1 MCGLPS
7 DVYQLGRLRR
17 LIFLVWTTLRS
28 SLLCLDNP
36 PKPFSLEL
44 PHALTPI
51 SLGCPSA
58 YEMHCDAIS
67 ITHITHANISP
78 CIYLHNLNHTI
89 MLCNFS
95 FHHIKISSR
104 GLMIK
109 HKKFYLNYSTN
120 TLIHKNYFMITVSG
134 TLTPSGIVPFKAQI
148 IGSLD
153 EPKFRGHFR
162 PHTNQYTHQHINAQ
176 LIHPTQPWTVTDCS
190 ILASKII
197 SIRSQGLGPIK
208 RPFKASS

>member
-7 DVYQLGRLRR
+7 DVYQLGHLRR

-28 SLLCLDNP
+28 LLLFLDNP

-78 CIYLHNLNHTI
+78 CIYSHNLNHTI
-89 MLCNFS
+89 MLCNFTFPHS
-95 FHHIKISSR
+95 
-104 GLMIK
+104 
-109 HKKFYLNYSTN
+109 
-120 TLIHKNYFMITVSG
+120 KN
-134 TLTPSGIVPFKAQI
+134 LTPQT
-148 IGSLD
+148 
-153 EPKFRGHFR
+153 RGFVDYLSTR
-162 PHTNQYTHQHINAQ
+162 EIQ
-176 LIHPTQPWTVTDCS
+176 VDV
-190 ILASKII
+190 
-197 SIRSQGLGPIK
+197 GLPDATSENRAESPLYGELYPNTT
-208 RPFKASS
+208 PA